1 MLCRRC
7 IKQKSKIKQKQNDV
21 EKLQKEVNEAHLL
34 LRRVFRFVV
43 S

>member
-21 EKLQKEVNEAHLL
+21 EKLQKRGKCSASSVKEG
-34 LRRVFRFVV
+34 F
-43 S
+43 